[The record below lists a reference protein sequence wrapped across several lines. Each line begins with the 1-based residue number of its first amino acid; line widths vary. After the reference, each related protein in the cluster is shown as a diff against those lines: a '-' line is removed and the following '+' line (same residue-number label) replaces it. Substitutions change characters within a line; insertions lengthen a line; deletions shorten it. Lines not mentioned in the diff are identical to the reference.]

1 MVERRTSV
9 TVVEGLLKHYGV
21 KGMQWGVRKR
31 RKTPREPAHGDAKRS
46 KKVVGRAR
54 ESGTDAI
61 SNQDLR
67 RAIER
72 MNLEQQYNR
81 LRPKS
86 NSEKAKA
93 WVAETL
99 LGIGKEQA
107 SRVARDAAAE
117 QVGNLLKKA
126 R

>member
-1 MVERRTSV
+1 MATFESV
-9 TVVEGLLKHYGV
+9 LAHYGI
-21 KGMQWGVRKR
+21 KGQKWGVRRKR
-31 RKTPREPAHGDAKRS
+31 PSAPAHGDAKKA
-46 KKVVGRAR
+46 KKVIGRAR
-54 ESGTDAI
+54 DSGTDAI
-61 SNQDLR
+61 SNKDLR
-67 RAIER
+67 AAIER

-99 LGIGKEQA
+99 LGIGKQEA
-107 SRVARDAAAE
+107 SRVGREVAAE

>member
-1 MVERRTSV
+1 M
-9 TVVEGLLKHYGV
+9 TVVDRILAHYGV
-21 KGMQWGVRKR
+21 KGMKWGVRRKR
-31 RKTPREPAHGDAKRS
+31 TPGEPAHGDAKRA
-46 KKVVGRAR
+46 KRVVGRAR
-54 ESGTDAI
+54 NSGTDAI
-61 SNQDLR
+61 SNKDLQA
-67 RAIER
+67 AITR

-81 LRPKS
+81 LRPKT

-107 SRVARDAAAE
+107 NRVAKDLAAE

>member
-1 MVERRTSV
+1 M
-9 TVVEGLLKHYGV
+9 TVVERFLAHYGV
-21 KGMQWGVRKR
+21 KGMKWGVRRKR
-31 RKTPREPAHGDAKRS
+31 SPSEPVHGDAKRT
-46 KKVVGRAR
+46 KRVVGRAR
-54 ESGTDAI
+54 NSGTDAI
-61 SNQDLR
+61 SNRDLQA
-67 RAIER
+67 AITR

-99 LGIGKEQA
+99 LGIGKDQA
-107 SRVARDAAAE
+107 ARVGREVAAE

-126 R
+126 K